1 MCKELFGEKNCY
13 YTMKGT
19 FELPEDWKEM
29 SVALQVYSSLS
40 EWDNTTNPQMKVSLN
55 GNYIQAIDVNHREVR
70 FGSLGANRNNSL
82 TDRYFFGT
90 RRRRSFRFT

>member
-1 MCKELFGEKNCY
+1 
-13 YTMKGT
+13 MKGT

-70 FGSLGANRNNSL
+70 LDPSEL
-82 TDRYFFGT
+82 TGT
-90 RRRRSFRFT
+90 IALQIDIFRDEKRRSFRFT